1 MGRPGHS
8 PVSPTPRSD
17 PWGRYQGKDS
27 QSRIS
32 TPLALDATAQ
42 PGLLPSTLRAA
53 MATGAC
59 TRLDAQGTLLLVA

>member
-1 MGRPGHS
+1 MGRPGHP

-17 PWGRYQGKDS
+17 PWGGYQGKDS

-32 TPLALDATAQ
+32 TLLALDATAQ

-53 MATGAC
+53 MATGVC
-59 TRLDAQGTLLLVA
+59 TRLDARAMLLLVV